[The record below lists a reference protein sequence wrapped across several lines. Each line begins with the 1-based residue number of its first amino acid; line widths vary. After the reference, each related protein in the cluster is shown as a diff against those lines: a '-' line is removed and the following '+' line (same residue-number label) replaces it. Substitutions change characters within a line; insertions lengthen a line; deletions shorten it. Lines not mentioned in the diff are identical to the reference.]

1 MTENEDPIYIDRR
14 KLDADGEVKEPVF
27 TLAAPELS
35 YEAPL
40 PMAEYLLIK
49 QNASETTYDG
59 TSFVIP
65 DAHRKDADWGVVIA
79 CGPDVVQTTVR
90 PGDLV
95 KFRTY
100 NAETLKFNN
109 EDFVLLNVHDLQLRQ
124 AGTYVLN
131 A

>member
-1 MTENEDPIYIDRR
+1 MTEKDNVFIDRR
-14 KLDADGEVKEPVF
+14 SLEADGELKDPVF
-27 TLAAPELS
+27 ALAAPKLS
-35 YEAPL
+35 YEAPI

-49 QNASETTYDG
+49 QNARETTYAG

-65 DAHRKDADWGVVIA
+65 DSARKDADWGVVIA
-79 CGPDVVQTTVR
+79 CGPDVALTAVK

-100 NAETLKFNN
+100 NAETLKVNG

>member
-1 MTENEDPIYIDRR
+1 MTEEPIYVDRR

-27 TLAAPELS
+27 SLAAPELS
-35 YEAPL
+35 YESPL

-49 QNASETTYDG
+49 QNASETTYAG
-59 TSFVIP
+59 TSFLIP
-65 DAHRKDADWGVVIA
+65 ASARKDADWGVVIA
-79 CGPDVVQTTVR
+79 CGPDVPSTVVK

-95 KFRTY
+95 KFRVY
-100 NAETLKFNN
+100 NAETLRIGG
-109 EDFVLLNVHDLQLRQ
+109 EDFILLNVHDLQLRQ